1 MFLLIPMAYISF
13 RLLNLTGEVTGGLIQ
28 NLDDAMGAISGF
40 LGGGPIDII
49 IQVLISMLI
58 GIALIFLFPI
68 HWALFYRPD
77 DIELLFALTVPWIL
91 CCIIT
96 SGISAHSPREGIH
109 TSLAIGIGYAIIL
122 TVLYLVLS
130 FTIPIGSAILD
141 GVLLGLTDL
150 PFLVAVLTAILEGSI
165 VGAIFGAFI
174 GALKYKPKG
183 VKGKKGKKIKP
194 KVKDESPEVSDLF
207 PTENNQENIGVTT
220 TLDTC
225 YNCGARLTTVDMF
238 CTNCGAKRS

>member
-1 MFLLIPMAYISF
+1 MVWISF
-13 RLLNLTGEVTGGLIQ
+13 RFLNLTGGVTGGLIE
-28 NLDDAMGAISGF
+28 NIEDAIGVISGL
-40 LGGGPIDII
+40 LGTGGVILEILFGMII
-49 IQVLISMLI
+49 GV
-58 GIALIFLFPI
+58 ALIFLFPI

-77 DIELLFALTVPWIL
+77 DISLLMAITIPWIL
-91 CCIIT
+91 CYVIT
-96 SGISAHSPREGIH
+96 SGLFVHSPRQGIH
-109 TSLAIGIGYAIIL
+109 ISLAIGIGYAIIL
-122 TVLYLVLS
+122 TVVYLVLAIA
-130 FTIPIGSAILD
+130 FPIGSALLD

-150 PFLVAVLTAILEGSI
+150 PYLVAVLTAILEGSI

-183 VKGKKGKKIKP
+183 VKGKKIKS

-207 PTENNQENIGVTT
+207 PTENNQENIGLTT
-220 TLDTC
+220 TLNTC